1 MPRWVWLAGSVL
13 AVSAVAAGV
22 LVAGLPH
29 YNLAHI
35 ASDKLSASLGR
46 KTQIE
51 ALHVRFGRW
60 VTVDLGNLHLANIP
74 QGSRADMITLKH
86 LHAQILLSSLLSGD
100 MQARDVKIDGFS
112 GLFERTPE
120 REPNWRFGKKVS
132 STPSNP
138 KEPSGKVW
146 FPGLRDATITD
157 SEVIYRSAHGQSYVT
172 GLKAVTLHSTSDSTP
187 LVMDVNGTYNGTP
200 VTLQANMQPID
211 VLRQAGK
218 PYGTDI
224 HAASGDLSLHLN
236 GTMTDLFDF
245 DGIDAKLDL
254 QTATSRP
261 IMAFAGEADSK
272 ITQPVTLSGHFTHK
286 GDVWHLDHTTGSL
299 KESPIRSADVTF
311 TEGATGQP
319 DKVAGS
325 MAFSRLNLNA
335 LLGGSSE
342 KPKTSANG
350 IDVPLQVPLKPD
362 PLINV
367 TLAADTVLYN
377 ALVFNQAQISL
388 SQMPGRVDV
397 SSMKLNW
404 LGASI
409 QASGHLL
416 AGQKGTRV
424 QATVNVDNG
433 DIDQFRKQAG
443 FSPFPVGGK
452 LNIRVLTHADNI
464 QTLNEASRLANVT
477 AAVGMNTGTISQEVM
492 DIATT
497 DVGALFRQSKGKVG
511 VSCLLGAL
519 EMHQGKGVVQPLR
532 IKSDSG
538 SIVGKAEFDL
548 NKKAFELV
556 FASNGAKGMLAM
568 EIPVMVSGS
577 FSSPHVGVAKWS
589 GRGRELLKEA
599 DMAALLPPELKSFTA
614 GSACS
619 RGTNAK

>member
-60 VTVDLGNLHLANIP
+60 VMVDLDNLHLANIP
-74 QGSRADMITLKH
+74 QGSRADMIILKH

-120 REPNWRFGKKVS
+120 REPNWRFGKKAS
-132 STPSNP
+132 STPSKL

-187 LVMDVNGTYNGTP
+187 LVMDVNGAYNDTP

-224 HAASGDLSLHLN
+224 HAVSGDLSLHLN

-367 TLAADTVLYN
+367 TRAADTVLYN

-388 SQMPGRVDV
+388 SQMPGRIDV
-397 SSMKLNW
+397 SSMKMNW

-409 QASGHLL
+409 Q
-416 AGQKGTRV
+416 
-424 QATVNVDNG
+424 
-433 DIDQFRKQAG
+433 
-443 FSPFPVGGK
+443 SPFG
-452 LNIRVLTHADNI
+452 N
-464 QTLNEASRLANVT
+464 SR
-477 AAVGMNTGTISQEVM
+477 
-492 DIATT
+492 
-497 DVGALFRQSKGKVG
+497 
-511 VSCLLGAL
+511 
-519 EMHQGKGVVQPLR
+519 
-532 IKSDSG
+532 
-538 SIVGKAEFDL
+538 
-548 NKKAFELV
+548 
-556 FASNGAKGMLAM
+556 
-568 EIPVMVSGS
+568 
-577 FSSPHVGVAKWS
+577 
-589 GRGRELLKEA
+589 
-599 DMAALLPPELKSFTA
+599 
-614 GSACS
+614 
-619 RGTNAK
+619 